1 MKKYLSHLEVDK
13 SEYVGSY
20 TISFQTTFKDFNYR
34 DNPDGVSKDFN
45 ITYERTDC
53 TNPYN
58 VKAYNN
64 SAFASWIVPNNLVSN
79 TAYIVVQK
87 NKNRWI

>member
-1 MKKYLSHLEVDK
+1 MK
-13 SEYVGSY
+13 G
-20 TISFQTTFKDFNYR
+20 
-34 DNPDGVSKDFN
+34 
-45 ITYERTDC
+45 TDC

-87 NKNRWI
+87 K